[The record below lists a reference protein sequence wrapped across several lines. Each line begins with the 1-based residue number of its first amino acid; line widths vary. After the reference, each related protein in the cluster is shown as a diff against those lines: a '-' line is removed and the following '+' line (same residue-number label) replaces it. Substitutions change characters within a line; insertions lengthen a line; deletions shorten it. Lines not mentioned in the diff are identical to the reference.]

1 MADAR
6 RFEGAS
12 LGLSSS
18 LPRDAHAGG
27 EGMRAVLSRDVALIA
42 KSIDVA
48 SATAVL
54 AESPSTTPSR
64 CGATPKV
71 ANGMAGAPASVA
83 VTGRLKSR
91 GPNRS
96 MSGSNQ
102 QLMRI
107 NLRRMELSVF
117 IEVLSTHSIKRRRP
131 GRQEGAT
138 AEKAVPSSVPLF
150 DGKPSVTCIEAMDG
164 QRTAR
169 LLG

>member
-1 MADAR
+1 
-6 RFEGAS
+6 
-12 LGLSSS
+12 
-18 LPRDAHAGG
+18 
-27 EGMRAVLSRDVALIA
+27 MRAVLSRDVALIA

-54 AESPSTTPSR
+54 AESPGTTPSR

-107 NLRRMELSVF
+107 NLRRMELSAFV
-117 IEVLSTHSIKRRRP
+117 EVSPTHSIKRRRP
-131 GRQEGAT
+131 GRQEGT